1 MWPVKRIKLARIW
14 FSSSSELDKH
24 PLGGI
29 KYYFNH
35 PEMLTPSTNVS
46 FKTTPWGSHRLKMPR
61 DKLSLQRMSR
71 WNPMPFLQYSAIFVV
86 FVFIC
91 MFRSKGS
98 VVNIYINIY
107 PVQSTFISFSLKTY
121 EYIERKKSY
130 SALWENP
137 SWHHKE
143 NKVCFRTFY
152 HQLSPFHP
160 NITVYTRIF
169 AFLRLVLHLFFISNQ
184 NK

>member
-1 MWPVKRIKLARIW
+1 
-14 FSSSSELDKH
+14 
-24 PLGGI
+24 
-29 KYYFNH
+29 
-35 PEMLTPSTNVS
+35 MLTPSTNVS

-98 VVNIYINIY
+98 VVKIYINIY

-121 EYIERKKSY
+121 EYIERKKATVLCGKIPADITKRTR
-130 SALWENP
+130 SASERFIINY
-137 SWHHKE
+137 HH
-143 NKVCFRTFY
+143 FIRTSQFIQGY
-152 HQLSPFHP
+152 LLSLDF
-160 NITVYTRIF
+160 
-169 AFLRLVLHLFFISNQ
+169 FFIYFLFLTKI
-184 NK
+184 NKNIYENYKQSFLYFRKTQTIRK

>member
-14 FSSSSELDKH
+14 FSSSSELDIH
-24 PLGGI
+24 PLGVNKSL

-71 WNPMPFLQYSAIFVV
+71 WNPVPFLQYSAIFVV

-98 VVNIYINIY
+98 VVKIYINIY
-107 PVQSTFISFSLKTY
+107 PVQSNFHFFFLENIWIY
-121 EYIERKKSY
+121 RKKEKLQCFVGKSQLT
-130 SALWENP
+130 SQREQLQNVLSSTVTISSE
-137 SWHHKE
+137 HHSLYKDI
-143 NKVCFRTFY
+143 CF
-152 HQLSPFHP
+152 P
-160 NITVYTRIF
+160 
-169 AFLRLVLHLFFISNQ
+169 
-184 NK
+184 